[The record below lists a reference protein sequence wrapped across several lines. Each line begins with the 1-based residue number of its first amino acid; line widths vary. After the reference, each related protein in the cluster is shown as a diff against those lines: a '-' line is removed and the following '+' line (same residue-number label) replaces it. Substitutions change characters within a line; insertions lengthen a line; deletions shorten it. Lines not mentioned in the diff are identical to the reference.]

1 MQTGAD
7 GALLPPLVLN
17 LDQTERHVMGH
28 LLSVAHLL
36 RPLALGGAMFLAAA
50 SAQAQVKLEISV
62 PWGPNEFHSL
72 NAAAYAKRVT
82 EETKGQVQIAARPG
96 GELGVKANES
106 VRAVAEGVVPMADLA
121 LFQNASRGAAL
132 AVETLPF
139 LVNDYEQL
147 KVLHKS
153 FRPLWEKI
161 LEKNNQKVLYV
172 VPWPKQFFFMK
183 KPVANIDDLKG
194 VKMRSLDKLTT
205 DWINRLGMT
214 PVQLTNLEI
223 LQALGSGMLEG
234 VPTSAGTA
242 VAQKYWDFMKHGYE
256 TNHIWASNVMTINL
270 DTWKKLT
277 PAQQQTMERIA
288 HEMEPGFWE
297 NSRKDHDLK
306 VAELVKNGMQ
316 VQAMPVAVVDEMRK
330 RTIPLWEQYAKPM
343 GDDAVKALAEYRKA
357 IGK

>member
-1 MQTGAD
+1 
-7 GALLPPLVLN
+7 
-17 LDQTERHVMGH
+17 MGNVSS
-28 LLSVAHLL
+28 LRRLL
-36 RPLALGGAMFLAAA
+36 RPLALTGAMFLAAGA
-50 SAQAQVKLEISV
+50 AQAQVKLEISV

-72 NAAAYAKRVT
+72 NAAAFAKRVT
-82 EETKGQVQIAARPG
+82 EETKGQVQVAARPG

-106 VRAVAEGVVPMADLA
+106 VRAVSEGVVPMADLA

-147 KVLHKS
+147 QVLHKS
-153 FRPLWEKI
+153 FRPVWDKI
-161 LEKNNQKVLYV
+161 MERNNQKVLYI
-172 VPWPKQFFFMK
+172 VPWPKQFFFVK
-183 KPVANIDDLKG
+183 KPVASVNDLKG

-242 VAQKYWDFMKHGYE
+242 VAQKYWDFMKYAYE

-277 PAQQQTMERIA
+277 PAQQQTIERIA
-288 HEMEPGFWE
+288 REMEPGFWE
-297 NSRKDHDLK
+297 TSKRDHEQK

-316 VQAMPVAVVDEMRK
+316 VQPMPAPVVEEMRK
-330 RTIPLWEQYAKPM
+330 RTTALWEQYAKPM
-343 GDDAVKALAEYRKA
+343 GDDGLKALADYRKA

>member
-1 MQTGAD
+1 MG
-7 GALLPPLVLN
+7 N
-17 LDQTERHVMGH
+17 LSFVGR
-28 LLSVAHLL
+28 AL
-36 RPLALGGAMFLAAA
+36 RPLVLGGAMVLSAAV
-50 SAQAQVKLEISV
+50 AQAQVKLEISV

-106 VRAVAEGVVPMADLA
+106 VRAVADGVVPMADLA

-139 LVNDYEQL
+139 LVSDYEEL
-147 KVLHKS
+147 KVLHRA

-161 LEKNNQKVLYV
+161 LERNNQKVLYL
-172 VPWPKQFFFMK
+172 VPWPKQFFFVK
-183 KPVANIDDLKG
+183 KPINSIADLKG
-194 VKMRSLDKLTT
+194 LKMRSLDKLTT

-223 LQALGSGMLEG
+223 PQALGSGMLEG

-242 VAQKYWDFMKHGYE
+242 VAQKYWDFMKYAYE

-270 DTWKKLT
+270 DVWKKLT
-277 PAQQQTMERIA
+277 PEQQQIMERVA
-288 HEMEPGFWE
+288 REMEPGFWE
-297 NSRKDHDLK
+297 NSRRDHEQK

-316 VQAMPVAVVDEMRK
+316 VQPMPPAVVAEMRQL
-330 RTIPLWEQYAKPM
+330 TIPLWEPYAKPF
-343 GDDAVKALAEYRKA
+343 GEEGLKALAEYRKA

>member
-1 MQTGAD
+1 MFD
-7 GALLPPLVLN
+7 CFVR
-17 LDQTERHVMGH
+17 EVHMGK
-28 LLSVAHLL
+28 LSFLGRLL
-36 RPLALGGAMFLAAA
+36 RPVAIAGAMIVACGAA
-50 SAQAQVKLEISV
+50 SAQVKLEISV

-72 NAAAYAKRVT
+72 DAAAFAKRVT
-82 EETKGQVQIAARPG
+82 EETHGQVQMVARPG

-121 LFQNASRGAAL
+121 LFQNASRGPAL
-132 AVETLPF
+132 AAETLPF
-139 LVNDYEQL
+139 LVSDYDQL
-147 KVLHKS
+147 KVLHKY

-161 LEKNNQKVLYV
+161 LERNNQKVLYL
-172 VPWPKQFFFMK
+172 VPWPKQFFFVK
-183 KPVANIDDLKG
+183 KPVAHIDDLKG
-194 VKMRSLDKLTT
+194 LKMRSLDKLTT

-242 VAQKYWDFMKHGYE
+242 VAQKYWDFMKYAYE

-277 PAQQQTMERIA
+277 PEQQQTITRIA
-288 HEMEPGFWE
+288 HEMEPQFWE
-297 NSRKDHDLK
+297 NSKRDHELK
-306 VAELVKNGMQ
+306 VAELVKHGMQ
-316 VQAMPVAVVDEMRK
+316 VQPMPPEALAEMRK

-343 GDDAVKALAEYRKA
+343 GDDAMKALAEYRKA

>member
-1 MQTGAD
+1 
-7 GALLPPLVLN
+7 
-17 LDQTERHVMGH
+17 MGKVSS
-28 LLSVAHLL
+28 LRRLL
-36 RPLALGGAMFLAAA
+36 RPLALTGAMFLAACA
-50 SAQAQVKLEISV
+50 AQAQVKLEISV

-72 NAAAYAKRVT
+72 NAAAFAKRVT
-82 EETKGQVQIAARPG
+82 EETKGQVQIAARAG

-106 VRAVAEGVVPMADLA
+106 VRAVADGVVPMADLA
-121 LFQNASRGAAL
+121 LFQNASRGAAM

-139 LVNDYEQL
+139 LVNDYDQL
-147 KVLHKS
+147 KVLHQS

-172 VPWPKQFFFMK
+172 VPWPKQFFFVK
-183 KPVANIDDLKG
+183 KPVNSIDDLKG

-242 VAQKYWDFMKHGYE
+242 VAQKYWDFMKYAYE

-277 PAQQQTMERIA
+277 PEQQQTIQRIA
-288 HEMEPGFWE
+288 REMEPGFWE
-297 NSRKDHDLK
+297 NSKRDHEQK
-306 VAELVKNGMQ
+306 VAELVKNGMN
-316 VQAMPVAVVDEMRK
+316 VQPMPPAVVDEMRK
-330 RTIPLWEQYAKPM
+330 RTIPLWEPYAKPF
-343 GDDAVKALAEYRKA
+343 GEEGLKALAEYRKA

>member
-1 MQTGAD
+1 MSI
-7 GALLPPLVLN
+7 LSPLV
-17 LDQTERHVMGH
+17 R
-28 LLSVAHLL
+28 AL
-36 RPLALGGAMFLAAA
+36 RPVALTGAMFLSMAAA
-50 SAQAQVKLEISV
+50 HAQVKLEISV

-72 NAAAYAKRVT
+72 NAAAFAKRIT
-82 EETKGQVQIAARPG
+82 EETRGQVQVAARPG

-121 LFQNASRGAAL
+121 LFQNASRGAAM

-139 LVNDYEQL
+139 LVNDYDQL
-147 KVLHKS
+147 KGLHAS

-161 LEKNNQKVLYV
+161 LERNNQKVLYV

-183 KPVANIDDLKG
+183 KPVAAIDDLKG
-194 VKMRSLDKLTT
+194 MKMRSLDKLTT

-223 LQALGSGMLEG
+223 LQALGSGMLDG

-242 VAQKYWDFMKHGYE
+242 VAQKYWDFMKYAYE

-277 PAQQQTMERIA
+277 PEQQQTIERVA
-288 HEMEPGFWE
+288 REMEPGFWE
-297 NSRKDHDLK
+297 TSKRDHEVK

-316 VQAMPVAVVDEMRK
+316 VQPMPAAVVAEMRR
-330 RTIPLWEQYAKPM
+330 RTIPLWEPYAKPM
-343 GDDAVKALAEYRKA
+343 GDDAVKALADYRKA
-357 IGK
+357 IAK

>member
-1 MQTGAD
+1 MGI
-7 GALLPPLVLN
+7 LSPLG
-17 LDQTERHVMGH
+17 R
-28 LLSVAHLL
+28 AL
-36 RPLALGGAMFLAAA
+36 RPLALTGAMFLATAG
-50 SAQAQVKLEISV
+50 AQAQVKLEISV

-72 NAAAYAKRVT
+72 NAAAFAKRVT
-82 EETKGQVQIAARPG
+82 EETKGQVQVVARPG

-106 VRAVAEGVVPMADLA
+106 VRAVSEGVVPMADLA
-121 LFQNASRGAAL
+121 LFQNASRGAAM

-139 LVNDYEQL
+139 LVNDYDQL

-161 LEKNNQKVLYV
+161 LERNNQKVLYV
-172 VPWPKQFFFMK
+172 VPWPKQFFFVK
-183 KPVANIDDLKG
+183 KPIAHVSDLKG
-194 VKMRSLDKLTT
+194 LKMRSLDKLTT

-242 VAQKYWDFMKHGYE
+242 VAQKYWDFMKYAYE

-277 PAQQQTMERIA
+277 PAQQQTIVRIA

-297 NSRKDHDLK
+297 NSKRDHAQK

-316 VQAMPVAVVDEMRK
+316 VQPMPAEVVDAMRK
-330 RTIPLWEQYAKPM
+330 LTIPLWEPYAKSF
-343 GDDAVKALAEYRKA
+343 GDEGLKALAEYRKA